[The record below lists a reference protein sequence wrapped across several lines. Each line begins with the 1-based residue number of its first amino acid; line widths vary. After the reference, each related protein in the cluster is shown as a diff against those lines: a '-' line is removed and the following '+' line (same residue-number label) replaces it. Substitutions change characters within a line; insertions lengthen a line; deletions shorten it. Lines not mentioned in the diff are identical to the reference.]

1 MIGQNEGGIDMGH
14 KIKENANDR
23 QVNEMFERQNRRLK
37 QKRFINAVTGIA
49 LLAAILIA
57 LQFTAYRNIPRKV
70 IKAAAS
76 FIKGFTSGSSAP
88 KESDAKYW

>member
-1 MIGQNEGGIDMGH
+1 MSR
-14 KIKENANDR
+14 KIKGNANDR
-23 QVNEMFERQNRRLK
+23 QVNEMFERQNRRLN

-57 LQFTAYRNIPRKV
+57 LQFTPYRDVPRNV

-76 FIKGFTSGSSAP
+76 FIKDFTSESSAP